1 MSMQNNKSPGK
12 DGPTKEFFVI
22 FWQDIIL
29 NSCRTAKRK
38 KELSTFHRPA
48 VKKLIEKKDKNKRFT
63 IN

>member
-12 DGPTKEFFVI
+12 DGPTKEFSVT

-29 NSCRTAKRK
+29 DSCRTAKRK
-38 KELSTFHRPA
+38 KELSTFQRPA

>member
-1 MSMQNNKSPGK
+1 MSMQNNESPGK
-12 DGPTKEFFVI
+12 HGPTKEFFVT

-29 NSCRTAKRK
+29 NSCRTAKHK
-38 KELSTFHRPA
+38 KELSTFQRPA